1 MSKINR
7 SEKFVTF
14 GGKTKKLINSD
25 PCSRAWVEVDSK
37 AIENNS
43 RVLKN
48 FIGQDCLLMAVVK
61 ADGYGHGAETVAKAA
76 LIGGADSL
84 GVATLEEGIQLR
96 NAGLKCQ
103 ILILGNLINSEELYS
118 SFCWDLIPT
127 ISGIR
132 EAIICNNIAEKNHK
146 KFVIHLKVDTGMT
159 RLGCNCNE
167 VKELI
172 SKIDYLENISLKGI
186 YSHLSFADWSEST
199 ARYGADSSLDL
210 GIPETLHVA

>member
-7 SEKFVTF
+7 SEKFAIF
-14 GGKTKKLINSD
+14 GGTTKNVINAD

-48 FIGQDCLLMAVVK
+48 FIGNNCLLMAVVK

-96 NAGLKCQ
+96 NAGLTCQ
-103 ILILGNLINSEELYS
+103 ILILGNLINSDELYS

-132 EAIICNNIAEKNHK
+132 EAIICNNIAENKHK
-146 KFVIHLKVDTGMT
+146 QFVIHLKIDTGMT
-159 RLGCNCNE
+159 RLGCDAI
-167 VKELI
+167 K
-172 SKIDYLENISLKGI
+172 
-186 YSHLSFADWSEST
+186 
-199 ARYGADSSLDL
+199 
-210 GIPETLHVA
+210 